1 MRYSRA
7 CSDSHGLALFPAK
20 DMKYLDFLEVVRSE
34 IIHMLQRR
42 EINENQYK
50 MLDDRV
56 IEYLNKITDL
66 K

>member
-1 MRYSRA
+1 
-7 CSDSHGLALFPAK
+7 LFPAK